1 MNQKNPKIPKQRTGY
16 RGGLRVYTGK
26 EKVGV
31 KTLIERERKK
41 RERWWRRGNN
51 GSRSRQRV
59 FSSGFLRKKK
69 KKRVLYIQNGDSNSS
84 LSSFER
90 KPSPAGYSPTIPIGQ
105 KTTWRDLSGGM
116 TRKED

>member
-69 KKRVLYIQNGDSNSS
+69 KKRGFCTSKTVIQIAHSVLSN
-84 LSSFER
+84 ENPHPR
-90 KPSPAGYSPTIPIGQ
+90 VIPLRFPLDKQ
-105 KTTWRDLSGGM
+105 PRGG
-116 TRKED
+116 T